1 MKSELVF
8 NRYAVALLSLAIEKN
23 KAFEYRSEVKAIKE
37 ILKENKEFMNVIGD
51 VNLTIEDKFNIV
63 DKVFNSI
70 NEDIKSFIKIIIRN
84 DRTFYLYDIFKE
96 TLYRFDDYLHIEEGV
111 IICSKNL
118 LDEDIEKAIKA
129 IEKKTNKKLE
139 LTKVI
144 DESLIGGFIIKVKD
158 NVYDASIKSKLAKLK
173 ENLNI

>member
-8 NRYAVALLSLAIEKN
+8 NRYAIALLSLAIEKN
-23 KAFEYRSEVKAIKE
+23 KAFEYRSEVKAIKD

-63 DKVFNSI
+63 DKVFNSV

-96 TLYRFDDYLHIEEGV
+96 TLYRFDDYLHIEEAV

-118 LDEDIEKAIKA
+118 LDEDIDKAIKA

>member
-51 VNLTIEDKFNIV
+51 DKFNIV